1 MRKQIVFVF
10 LMFAVLLTAISAL
23 AEENLIWSNFNNDPV
38 MNNPKYYGTFPVP
51 EDHAPVM
58 ITRIRTFH
66 WNNGNGAEPGMICAL
81 DGDTTKEIQCWQAV
95 GRSAYGVPNVYW
107 EALTDFIMYPGQS
120 YGFKDSDF
128 DSWSNNEAS
137 GYYGMIEL
145 YGEDPAPVMY
155 NSNVLPEANVSAA
168 DISVVNLPAANSGAS
183 AIPTT
188 VSVGQTFTFGRY
200 EQDNNAGNG
209 KEPIEWQVL
218 TVQNGRALVI
228 SKYALDFKAYNDTIA
243 DITWENS
250 SLRTW
255 LNGDFYTNS
264 FTDAEKAKIL
274 TVTNE
279 NPDNPLFGTE
289 GGNQTQD
296 RIFVLSSDE
305 AQRYFKSDTDRICA
319 VTKYAAENYNA
330 ANSAVTPYFNR
341 KEGTSMKAFWWLR
354 TPGDIQKKTVYVTGE
369 GSIYLYGNAAMVL
382 INGTA
387 YDDVRPAFWLKTA
400 AAPVPTA
407 TPTPRNCYKVKYV
420 GSYCLNRVPT
430 DNKCYQPGEMVTVLW
445 EPVDYMPG
453 LIFNGWDMGHDG
465 VADFGYS
472 YPSFIMPAHDVELQ
486 AVCYQQYWDNNQHN
500 DNNQRHDNNQ
510 YYDITP
516 GQSNPVPNY
525 YPDYYPDYDP
535 NYNNPYPD
543 YGTNDPGSGW
553 WFDYGSYYDGV
564 G

>member
-1 MRKQIVFVF
+1 MRRRIVFVF
-10 LMFAVLLTAISAL
+10 LMFAVLLTAIPAL
-23 AEENLIWSNFNNDPV
+23 AEEKLIWSNFNNDPV

-51 EDHAPVM
+51 QDHAPVL

-66 WNNGNGAEPGMICAL
+66 WNNGNGAAPGTICAL
-81 DGDTTKEIQCWQAV
+81 EGNTTKELQCWQAV

-107 EALTDFIMYPGQS
+107 EVLTDFIMYPGQS

-128 DSWSNNEAS
+128 DSWSNNEGS
-137 GYYGMIEL
+137 QYYGMIEL

-155 NSNVLPEANVSAA
+155 NSNVPAVNSETSIPSA
-168 DISVVNLPAANSGAS
+168 
-183 AIPTT
+183 
-188 VSVGQTFTFGRY
+188 VSVGQTFKFGRY

-228 SKYALDFKAYNDTIA
+228 SRYALDFKAYNDTIA

-250 SLRTW
+250 SLRKW

-274 TVTNE
+274 TVANE
-279 NPDNPLFGTE
+279 NPDNPLYGTD

-305 AQRYFKSDTDRICA
+305 AQRYFKSDTDRICT
-319 VTKYAAENYNA
+319 VTEYAAANYNA
-330 ANSAVTPYFNR
+330 AYSAVTPYFDR
-341 KEGTSMKAFWWLR
+341 KEGSSMKAFWWLR
-354 TPGDIQKKTVYVTGE
+354 TPGDIQKKTVYVTSE
-369 GSIYLYGNAAMVL
+369 GSINFYGNAAMIL

-400 AAPVPTA
+400 AAPAPTA
-407 TPTPRNCYKVKYV
+407 TPTPRACYKVKYV

-430 DNKCYQPGEMVTVLW
+430 DNKCYQPGDMVTVLW
-445 EPVDYMPG
+445 EPVEYMPG
-453 LIFNGWDMGHDG
+453 LIFNGWDMGADG

-472 YPSFIMPAHDVELQ
+472 YPTFVMPAHDVELQ
-486 AVCYQQYWDNNQHN
+486 AICYQQYWDNNQHN
-500 DNNQRHDNNQ
+500 D
-510 YYDITP
+510 ITP
-516 GQSNPVPNY
+516 GQTNPRPDYNPNY
-525 YPDYYPDYDP
+525 YPD
-535 NYNNPYPD
+535 NNPYPN
-543 YGTNDPGSGW
+543 YGQYDPGSDW
-553 WFDYGSYYDGV
+553 WFDYSTFYDGV